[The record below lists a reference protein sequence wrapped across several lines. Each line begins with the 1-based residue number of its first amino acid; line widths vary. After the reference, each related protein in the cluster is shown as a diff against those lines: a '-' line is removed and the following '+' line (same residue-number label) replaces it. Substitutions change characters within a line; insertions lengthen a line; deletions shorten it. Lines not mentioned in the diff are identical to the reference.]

1 MENGK
6 HKYYQITNQYSP
18 QLLKKNEASGLKPLL
33 HFSFMGYAVSNTDWL
48 FDYIFA
54 VFDGIMIIVRHDLD
68 IFLDEVVV
76 AIEASNI
83 NGEIVARGGVAA
95 EHFEWSSSRTLFDL
109 TVYKKTRT

>member
-48 FDYIFA
+48 FDNILTIFN
-54 VFDGIMIIVRHDLD
+54 GIM
-68 IFLDEVVV
+68 VVV
-76 AIEASNI
+76 
-83 NGEIVARGGVAA
+83 GHYFEIFVGKLILAA
-95 EHFEWSSSRTLFDL
+95 KFGNVDG
-109 TVYKKTRT
+109 